1 MLYAACWSRKHS
13 EPHQVKHSLLLVTDG
28 LISNQGGLTFHPD
41 LFLWQRLLD
50 KRKQQWFDCPTKNP
64 LAMYA
69 ALLNVEP
76 ATLLASKL
84 SLQGENQYWVASPYY
99 AQLAR
104 DSVRVM
110 SEGMLPWCAEDAIW
124 ACELLNP
131 LLAEDGMQLH
141 RIGAA
146 LLLVCNKPLDA
157 KLMSFADIAG
167 NFLPN
172 RHPSG
177 VDGGSFMRLMAEVQM
192 MLKQSPAAHRRERG
206 ELDVHGLWFWGGSEP
221 DCIEALA
228 NKSVATRNPFLQ
240 SVVDAQNANIIVTEA
255 ERLAELIKQ
264 DSVLPKRVVLLGE
277 GYAVSLKKSLL
288 AGFGTKAWLPRDI
301 KSEADLLGYLKR

>member
-1 MLYAACWSRKHS
+1 MKR
-13 EPHQVKHSLLLVTDG
+13 SLLLVTDG
-28 LISNQGGLTFHPD
+28 LISNQGGLTLHPD

-69 ALLNVEP
+69 AMLNVEP

-84 SLQGENQYWVASPYY
+84 SLHGENQYWVASPYH

-110 SEGMLPWCAEDAIW
+110 SEGMLPWCEEDAIW

-131 LLAEDGMQLH
+131 LLAEDDMQLH
-141 RIGAA
+141 RMGAT
-146 LLLVCNKPLDA
+146 LLLVCNKPLHA
-157 KLMSFADIAG
+157 EPMSFADIAG
-167 NFLPN
+167 KFLPN

-192 MLKQSPAAHRRERG
+192 MFKQSPAAHRRERG
-206 ELDVHGLWFWGGSEP
+206 EVDIHGLWFWGGSEP
-221 DCIEALA
+221 DCIEALP

-240 SVVDAQNANIIVTEA
+240 SVVDAQDANIIVTEA
-255 ERLAELIKQ
+255 ERLADLIKQ
-264 DSVLPKRVVLLGE
+264 DSVFPKRVILFGE
-277 GYAVSLKKSLL
+277 GHAVALKKSLL
-288 AGFGTKAWLPRDI
+288 PRLGGKAWLP
-301 KSEADLLGYLKR
+301 KAVKNEPELLSTLR

>member
-1 MLYAACWSRKHS
+1 MNRPILIITNGLI
-13 EPHQVKHSLLLVTDG
+13 PNQDG
-28 LISNQGGLTFHPD
+28 LTLHPD
-41 LFLWQRLLD
+41 LLSWQPLLV
-50 KRKQQWFDCPTKNP
+50 KRKREWFDCSSKNP
-64 LAMYA
+64 MSMYA
-69 ALLNVEP
+69 AMLGIEP
-76 ATLLASKL
+76 ASLLASKL
-84 SLQGENQYWVASPYY
+84 SFNHGQQYWVASPYH

-104 DSVRVM
+104 NSVRVM

-131 LLAEDGMQLH
+131 LLAEDSMQLY

-146 LLLVCNKPLDA
+146 LLLVCNKPLHA
-157 KLMSFADIAG
+157 EPMSFADIAG

-192 MLKQSPAAHRRERG
+192 MFKQSPAAHRRERS
-206 ELDVHGLWFWGGSEP
+206 EVDVHGLWFWGGSEP
-221 DCIEALA
+221 DCIEALP

-240 SVVDAQNANIIVTEA
+240 SVVDAQDANIIVTEA